1 MEPVLVVLTV
11 FGSTGLIVWKWIET
25 KHKEKMAMIEK
36 GVSPKDFKGISIP
49 ELFKFNPLSSL
60 KWGLLALFVGA
71 GIMLATWLDQ
81 YMYMPDGVYPA
92 SMLILGGIG
101 LVIFYV
107 IASRKLRKDQV

>member
-1 MEPVLVVLTV
+1 MEPVLVVLTI
-11 FGSTGLIVWKWIET
+11 FGSTGLIIWKWIET

-49 ELFKFNPLSSL
+49 ELFRFSPLSSL

-92 SMLILGGIG
+92 SMLILGGFG

-107 IASRKLRKDQV
+107 VASRKMKKEQP